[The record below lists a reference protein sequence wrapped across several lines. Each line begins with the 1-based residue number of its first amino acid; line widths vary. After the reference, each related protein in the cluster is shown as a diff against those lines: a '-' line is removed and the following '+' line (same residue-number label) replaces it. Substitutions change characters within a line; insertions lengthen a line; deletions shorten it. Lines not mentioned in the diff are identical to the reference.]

1 MRAPRLARLS
11 LVAAVVLG
19 AGTSPAR
26 AANQCDTDPDAVF
39 FEPTVDPSGLNNALA
54 MLGDVDA
61 NPGNPPMRVP
71 GLCVD
76 HQVTLSTGFVTVPL
90 AGAAFTVTPGPGS
103 LAVDLLIPGPFQLGI
118 DGGSYQA
125 VNCASACVINLPY
138 VGEVFNGCNIEAGI
152 VGPVLG
158 VLRATASFDDLAIT
172 QVADT
177 CVLGDCTVASPLT
190 SSTADVMGFDVNLT
204 GVGTCPVFLDFPDP
218 FPDLGPFDPCDG
230 IDPLMEA
237 ILEPVIE
244 DGLAAVLVDST
255 GEGALIKVFARQIA
269 KDGCANIP
277 EVDQCLAGQPVAGM
291 VRGTNSPTLNAALYV
306 LPVGFI
312 LAIGARRRRR
322 SGDKRRSG

>member
-1 MRAPRLARLS
+1 MRAPRFARAS
-11 LVAAVVLG
+11 LVAAAVLG
-19 AGTSPAR
+19 VGTSPAR
-26 AANQCDTDPDAVF
+26 ATECDTDPNAVF

-54 MLGDVDA
+54 MLGDVEA
-61 NPGNPPMRVP
+61 NPGNPPMVVP
-71 GLCVD
+71 GLCTN
-76 HQVTLSTGFVTVPL
+76 HQITLSTGFVTLPL
-90 AGAAFTVTPGPGS
+90 ANAAFTVTPAPGS
-103 LAVDLLIPGPFQLGI
+103 LGVELMIPGPFQVGV

-125 VNCASACVINLPY
+125 VNCSSACVINLPY
-138 VGEVFNGCNIEAGI
+138 VGEVFNGCTIEAGI

-158 VLRATASFDDLAIT
+158 LLKATANFDDLTIT

-177 CVLGDCTVASPLT
+177 CVLGDCTVASPLET
-190 SSTADVMGFDVNLT
+190 SSANLLGFNVDLT
-204 GVGTCPVFLDFPDP
+204 GFGSCPVFLDFPDP

-230 IDPLMEA
+230 IDPLMEF

-244 DGLAAVLVDST
+244 EGLAAALVDNT
-255 GEGALIKVFARQIA
+255 GQGALIKVFARQIA

-291 VRGTNSPTLNAALYV
+291 MRGTNSPTLNAAMYV

-322 SGDKRRSG
+322 AGNKRRSG